1 MKYAAVFE
9 YANHDQIPE
18 TRPLHR
24 EYLGNLK
31 ERGMIVVSGPFLDDS
46 GALIVYET
54 DSQEAAEQLIEE
66 DPFRI
71 AGVFKSYSIK
81 PWNQVF

>member
-1 MKYAAVFE
+1 
-9 YANHDQIPE
+9 
-18 TRPLHR
+18 
-24 EYLGNLK
+24 
-31 ERGMIVVSGPFLDDS
+31 MIVVSGPFLDDS